1 MRCAKGVEGNTPTL
15 PEIRLSVFSE
25 TTWTELQAKTQ
36 PFAVIHSQW
45 EYPSLLTTHEK
56 SFEYFSFIGAQGQK
70 FYFFKRN
77 ICTHAQFAK
86 QPTRSETIN
95 VSIPY
100 LTVVSEG
107 AVAKSLKFNA
117 ILLGQSYQP

>member
-1 MRCAKGVEGNTPTL
+1 MLCEKGVEGNTPTF

-25 TTWTELQAKTQ
+25 ATRTELQAKAQ

-45 EYPSLLTTHEK
+45 KCPSLLTVHER
-56 SFEYFSFIGAQGQK
+56 SLEYFPFIRAQRQK

-77 ICTHAQFAK
+77 VCTHAQFEK
-86 QPTRSETIN
+86 QPARSETIN

-100 LTVVSEG
+100 LTVVPEG
-107 AVAKSLKFNA
+107 AIA
-117 ILLGQSYQP
+117 